1 MTYWKPLVVGSVTYD
16 LSHLEPFQFHVMP
29 WGMTEVVTVN
39 TRFHDHCFTE
49 AFDPLKHQKPVSS
62 SQYSPHEKRAFDPER
77 YELSKNLPEFVRQ
90 ICGKKITS
98 TRNGNLARV
107 ELANGDKYAIFFTL
121 RRANN
126 RRADLFVVSAFRWQ
140 RSDAV
145 ASTGSMKFDVAL
157 SKILQRKPLKFPHK

>member
-1 MTYWKPLVVGSVTYD
+1 MAYWKSLVVDGSVYD
-16 LSHLEPFQFHVMP
+16 LSHLEPFLFHALP
-29 WGMTEVVTVN
+29 RGMAEFVTINV
-39 TRFHDHCFTE
+39 RVHDHCFTE
-49 AFDPLKHQKPVSS
+49 AFNPAKHQTSLNS
-62 SQYSPHEKRAFDPER
+62 SQYSAHEKRAFDLDR
-77 YELSKNLPEFVRQ
+77 YELSRNLPNFVRQ